1 MAERAGPRDDRRTDW
16 RAERARRR
24 AASSATL
31 QIRDLHVHYDQSH
44 ALQGVDLTLDEGV
57 HAVVGRNGMGKTTLC
72 NAIMGLLPVRRGSIR
87 FEGHDITGLAPYQ
100 VAARGIAYTPQGR
113 RLWPDLTVDE
123 HLRLAGRGGGS
134 WTVDRVYDVFPRLAE
149 RRRNGGGQ
157 LSGGEQQML
166 AISRAL
172 LQDPRLLVLDEPT
185 EGLAPLIV
193 AQLEELLSSLA
204 AEGDVAILLIE
215 QNIGVAT
222 AIAEDVAIMVNGRIS
237 RVIPARELAA
247 DRALQQRL
255 LGVGRDFA
263 GDDDLAKRDEARSP
277 ERADGGAGPETAGA
291 TEHARSRA
299 GSPRSQ
305 EAVASPTRS
314 RGPDRP
320 GARASLAARTSEG
333 PPRSREP
340 IQGTGEDGETARVSD
355 RPRLAYVPPTRWS
368 RAAWDADRGS
378 NARQGSGSGQGAEP
392 AAARGAA
399 PAAAPG
405 AQGSP
410 PPPDGRTRPPSL
422 RPAAPEPIFRE
433 PAATRRDLDGG
444 NEVLVAGTFDTKGAE
459 LGFIRDCL
467 AGSGLNPRT
476 IDLSTSGRPSSADV
490 PPHHVA
496 AHHPRGANAVFTG
509 DRGASVG
516 AMAEA
521 FERWMG
527 RQGGIGGIISA
538 GGSGGTALAT
548 PAMRRL
554 PVGVPKVMIS
564 TVASGDV
571 GRYVG
576 ASDIMMMYS
585 VTDVQ
590 GLNRISRRVLANG
603 ANALAGMV
611 RQAAGPERAPRRPPR
626 APRSEDE
633 DRPGLGLT
641 MFGVT
646 TTAIQQITSRVEDRY
661 DCLVFHATGVGGR
674 SMEKLADSGLLAA
687 AVDLTTTEICD
698 MMMGGILAADED
710 RFGAFI
716 RTRIPWVGSVGAL
729 DMVNFGPRDTV
740 PERYRS
746 RRFVEHNPQ
755 VTLMRTTAE
764 ENARMG
770 EWIARKVNEMTGPVR
785 FLLPEGGVSALDAPG
800 QPFHDPEADRAL
812 FDAIAGAFEEGA
824 NRRLVRTP
832 HHVND
837 AAFADAVAGALAA
850 VHPPTISSGRTTRHA
865 AL

>member
-1 MAERAGPRDDRRTDW
+1 MAERAQSGSGSGSGSASGW

-24 AASSATL
+24 AASSVTL

-87 FEGHDITGLAPYQ
+87 FEGADITGLAPYR

-113 RLWPDLTVDE
+113 RLWPSLTVDE

-134 WTVDRVYDVFPRLAE
+134 WTLERVYEVFPRLAE

-222 AIAEDVAIMVNGRIS
+222 AIADDVAIMVNGRIS
-237 RVIPARELAA
+237 RVIPAGELAR

-255 LGVGRDFA
+255 LGVGRDLSA
-263 GDDDLAKRDEARSP
+263 EIDRADSAAAPDRRRAQAAAPGRGSGPARLEDDSGIAAELAPP
-277 ERADGGAGPETAGA
+277 EGVPAPGADGGAGSDMET
-291 TEHARSRA
+291 
-299 GSPRSQ
+299 P
-305 EAVASPTRS
+305 
-314 RGPDRP
+314 
-320 GARASLAARTSEG
+320 
-333 PPRSREP
+333 
-340 IQGTGEDGETARVSD
+340 

-368 RAAWDADRGS
+368 RAAWDAGGS
-378 NARQGSGSGQGAEP
+378 TSPAGAPQPTPRPAPSGSGAPESPLRPSPGRSGPVAAEP
-392 AAARGAA
+392 LYRE
-399 PAAAPG
+399 
-405 AQGSP
+405 P
-410 PPPDGRTRPPSL
+410 PPARHYGNGGNGGNGSN
-422 RPAAPEPIFRE
+422 
-433 PAATRRDLDGG
+433 GG
-444 NEVLVAGTFDTKGAE
+444 NEVLVAGTFDTKSAE
-459 LGFIRDCL
+459 LGYIRDCL
-467 AGSGLNPRT
+467 AGMGLSPRT
-476 IDLSTSGRPSSADV
+476 VDLSTSGRPSSSDI
-490 PPHHVA
+490 PPHLVA

-509 DRGASVG
+509 DRGASIA

-521 FERWMG
+521 FERWIG
-527 RQGGIGGIISA
+527 RRPGIGGIISA

-548 PAMRRL
+548 PAMQHL
-554 PVGVPKVMIS
+554 PVGVPKLMIS

-603 ANALAGMV
+603 ASALAGMV
-611 RQAAGPERAPRRPPR
+611 RPAERAPRRPP
-626 APRSEDE
+626 PPDD

-646 TTAIQQITSRVEDRY
+646 TTAVQQLTARLEDRY

-729 DMVNFGPRDTV
+729 DMVNFGPPDTV
-740 PERYRS
+740 PEKYRS

-770 EWIARKVNEMTGPVR
+770 EWIAARVNAMTGPVR
-785 FLLPEGGVSALDAPG
+785 FLVPEGGVSALDAPG
-800 QPFHDPEADRAL
+800 QPFHDPDADRAL
-812 FDAIAGAFEEGA
+812 FDALTGAFEETA
-824 NRRLVRTP
+824 TRRLIRTP

-850 VHPPTISSGRTTRHA
+850 IHPIERTHRHA
-865 AL
+865 AP